1 MKKIISLLIVACIL
15 MVGMPQNLLQANTS
29 EQSMGTGGITPFIL
43 NEITVSTPEDLKTAM
58 ESASEDTLIL
68 LDTSF
73 PTVLPAVIT
82 VNVSHSYN
90 VTVDGQG
97 IELFATGSAK
107 HFNITS
113 TGAGIISFTNIHFIG
128 NSTIGGDGRP
138 TQGGAFNGGGVN
150 VTNSA
155 ANATGAY
162 HFNNVEFKLISG
174 GALRVGYAT
183 RITIDNA
190 TFDSNSVSGYNGGA
204 IGADSSPKEFI
215 LRNSTLKNNIANW
228 QGYDGGALIVT
239 NVQENLEISNTT
251 FIDNANLAHR
261 GGAIALKF
269 QGTTSAQAKVRI
281 TDSYF
286 SGNIAQNYGGAKSMA
301 DGGAISVF
309 DLPAGTDFLISGTT
323 FSNNKATDDGG
334 ALLLQGVKD
343 AIFNIKN
350 STFYE
355 NLAFGEGGDIGRSG
369 GAIQAFANGAA
380 MGNITYYN
388 FTNNTFT
395 KNTAKTFSATYVQQ
409 GGAISGSGG
418 ALRTARATFTNNIL
432 IGNEVLDVAGVPITT
447 SRYRNVS
454 MTTTAANNAGNY
466 GLDNNAV
473 ITTTVEDIFGKYPV
487 PLGEDYSTIKA
498 GNPYTGSTLIV
509 PSLPIIPND
518 GVVGLANKGGV
529 SNGATTFD
537 ARGITRD
544 TVTPDSGA
552 VEIDWVK
559 YDANGG
565 TFTAPEMTVYTG
577 QEYYVSENPTS
588 IYDIHYDTQ
597 VTAIKS
603 ASNVSKQDRTFVEWN
618 TAANGSGIAYTP
630 GEVLTQAENLTLY
643 AIWAKIAQYEVT
655 YVANGATSG
664 AVPVDPTLYAEDDVA
679 TVKTANTLEKL
690 GYSFVGW
697 NTAANGT
704 GIDYLPAS
712 GLTITGDITLY
723 AKWTPNPTYTLL
735 YNGNGHTSGTVP
747 VDSTDYQVSESAIV
761 QAKGTLEKT
770 GYTFVGWNTAADG
783 NGIDY
788 QPTSSLIITGSTTL
802 YAKWS
807 LDPPVPVYTLT
818 YDGNG
823 HTSGVAPIE
832 PTEYLLNEVAT
843 VQTEGT
849 LEKTGYTFVGWNTA
863 ADGNGIDYLP
873 ASSLIITGSTTLY
886 AKWSENPPILV
897 YTVTYNGNG
906 HTTGTAPVDSTEYLE
921 NESAVIQAEGTLEKT
936 GYTFSGWNTTADGMG
951 TDYAVDAVVVMRG
964 DITLYA
970 KWSENPPVP
979 VYTITYDG
987 NGHTSGTAP
996 IDPTEYRVDERAIV
1010 KDKGTLEKTGH
1021 TFVSWNTAADGSG
1034 TQYAP
1039 GSELLMTENVILYA
1053 KGVVTPP
1060 LLVFMLKYDGNGNTL
1075 GTAPVDP
1082 TDYTENVSAIVKEK
1096 GDLEKEGY
1104 TFVGWNTATDGTGT
1118 DYAPTAELIM
1128 IENVTLYAQWEKDEE
1143 GNESTTTPEE
1153 QNLPETGEQQHQ
1165 IMMLS
1170 GALLF
1175 SFGIIILFKKRY
1187 IKE

>member
-1 MKKIISLLIVACIL
+1 
-15 MVGMPQNLLQANTS
+15 
-29 EQSMGTGGITPFIL
+29 
-43 NEITVSTPEDLKTAM
+43 
-58 ESASEDTLIL
+58 
-68 LDTSF
+68 
-73 PTVLPAVIT
+73 
-82 VNVSHSYN
+82 
-90 VTVDGQG
+90 
-97 IELFATGSAK
+97 
-107 HFNITS
+107 
-113 TGAGIISFTNIHFIG
+113 
-128 NSTIGGDGRP
+128 
-138 TQGGAFNGGGVN
+138 
-150 VTNSA
+150 
-155 ANATGAY
+155 
-162 HFNNVEFKLISG
+162 
-174 GALRVGYAT
+174 
-183 RITIDNA
+183 
-190 TFDSNSVSGYNGGA
+190 
-204 IGADSSPKEFI
+204 
-215 LRNSTLKNNIANW
+215 
-228 QGYDGGALIVT
+228 
-239 NVQENLEISNTT
+239 
-251 FIDNANLAHR
+251 
-261 GGAIALKF
+261 
-269 QGTTSAQAKVRI
+269 
-281 TDSYF
+281 
-286 SGNIAQNYGGAKSMA
+286 MA

-343 AIFNIKN
+343 AVFNIKN

-418 ALRTARATFTNNIL
+418 TLRTARATFINNIL

-473 ITTTVEDIFGKYPV
+473 ITTTVEDIFGKYTE

-807 LDPPVPVYTLT
+807 LDPPVPVYTLMYDGNGHTSGTAPVDSTDYQVGELATVQAKGTLEKTGYTFVGWNTAADGNGIDYLPTSSLVITGSTTLYAKWSLNPPAPVYTLT

-951 TDYAVDAVVVMRG
+951 TDYAVDAIVVMRG